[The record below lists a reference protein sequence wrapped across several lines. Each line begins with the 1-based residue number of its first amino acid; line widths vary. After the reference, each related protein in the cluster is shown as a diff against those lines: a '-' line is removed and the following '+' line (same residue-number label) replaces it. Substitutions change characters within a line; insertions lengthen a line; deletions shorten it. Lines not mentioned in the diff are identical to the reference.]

1 MLEIAF
7 SLSLVKSEG
16 RVMNDDHDDANDIDD
31 DNEYEDD
38 DEGDNGALPSSW
50 WSGSNSLK
58 ISLKPT
64 SGWAP

>member
-1 MLEIAF
+1 ML
-7 SLSLVKSEG
+7 
-16 RVMNDDHDDANDIDD
+16 NDDHDDANDIDD
-31 DNEYEDD
+31 DNEHEDD

>member
-7 SLSLVKSEG
+7 SLSFVKSE
-16 RVMNDDHDDANDIDD
+16 RMVMNDDHDDIDD
-31 DNEYEDD
+31 DNEDEDD
-38 DEGDNGALPSSW
+38 DDDDVDNGALPSSW
-50 WSGSNSLK
+50 WSGSKSLK